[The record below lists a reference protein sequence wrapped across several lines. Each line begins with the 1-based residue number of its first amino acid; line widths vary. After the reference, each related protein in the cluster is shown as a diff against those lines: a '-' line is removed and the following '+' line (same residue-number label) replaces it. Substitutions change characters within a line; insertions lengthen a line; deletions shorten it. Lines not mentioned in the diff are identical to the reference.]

1 VKKLSFLILT
11 FAIAIS
17 LNAQPQ
23 SQPRPKP
30 VIKTGIDVLI
40 ENNFSPLTGKR
51 VGLITNPTGVT
62 NTLVSTVDIFARA
75 KELKLVALYGPEHGV
90 RGDVVAGGRIE
101 SYTDSATGI
110 PVFSLY
116 GKTQKPTPEMLKGV
130 DVLVYDIQDIGSRSY
145 TYINTMAVAM
155 EAAAENNVDF
165 VVLDRPNPLTGNRI
179 EGNILDVKYKSFV
192 GMFPIPYVYG
202 MTCGELATLLNGE
215 GWLEGGVACRLT
227 VIKMKGWNRSMW
239 WEDTGLEWVPTSP
252 HIPNAVTA
260 LFYAGTG
267 ILGELD
273 AVSIGVGYTLPFQLV
288 GTSWIDASRFAQ
300 ALNAK
305 KIAGVYFR
313 SISYR
318 PFYAAMQGKQVSGV
332 QIYILDREKVNLVNL
347 QLHIIQVMNELYPA
361 KSIFELSD
369 ASRNQMF
376 DKVMGTDAVRLALEK
391 KAPVEEIVSHW
402 NKDIESFRSIRKK
415 YLLYE

>member
-1 VKKLSFLILT
+1 MKNLSFLILT
-11 FAIAIS
+11 FALTVSI
-17 LNAQPQ
+17 LAQPQ
-23 SQPRPKP
+23 QRPKP

-62 NTLVSTVDIFARA
+62 NTLVSTVDILARA
-75 KELKLVALYGPEHGV
+75 KEVKLVALYGPEHGV
-90 RGDVVAGGRIE
+90 RGDVAAGGHIE
-101 SYTDSATGI
+101 STIDSATGI
-110 PVFSLY
+110 PVYSLY

-215 GWLEGGVACRLT
+215 RWLNGGVACRLS
-227 VIKMKGWNRSMW
+227 VIKMKAWNRSMW

-252 HIPNAVTA
+252 HIPNVVTA

-273 AVSIGVGYTLPFQLV
+273 AVNIGVGYTLPFQLV
-288 GTSWIDASRFAQ
+288 GTPWIDASRFAQ

-305 KIAGVYFR
+305 KIGGVYFR
-313 SISYR
+313 PISYR
-318 PFYAAMQGKQVSGV
+318 PFYAAMQGKQVNGV

-361 KSIFELSD
+361 KNIFELSD

-391 KAPVEEIVSHW
+391 KATVEEIVSHW
-402 NKDIESFRSIRKK
+402 NKDIESFRLIRKK

>member
-1 VKKLSFLILT
+1 MT

-391 KAPVEEIVSHW
+391 NVSVEGIVSPW
-402 NKDIESFRSIRKK
+402 KKDIDSFRLIRKK

>member
-1 VKKLSFLILT
+1 VKNLSLLFLT
-11 FAIAIS
+11 IAFTIS
-17 LNAQPQ
+17 INAQPQ
-23 SQPRPKP
+23 PPSPPKP
-30 VIKTGIDVLI
+30 VVKTGIDVLV
-40 ENNFSPLTGKR
+40 ETNFASLAGKR
-51 VGLITNPTGVT
+51 VGLITNPTGVS
-62 NTLVSTVDIFARA
+62 NTLISTVDIFART
-75 KELKLVALYGPEHGV
+75 KQFKLVALFGPEHGV
-90 RGDVVAGGRIE
+90 RGDVAAGGHVD
-101 SYTDSATGI
+101 SYIDSATGI
-110 PVFSLY
+110 PVYSLY

-155 EAAAENNVDF
+155 EAAAENNIDF

-179 EGNILDVKYKSFV
+179 EGNILDKKYKSFV

-202 MTCGELATLLNGE
+202 MTCGELATLLNAE
-215 GWLEGGVACRLT
+215 GWLSTGKACKLT
-227 VIKMKGWNRSMW
+227 VITMKGWNRSMW

-252 HIPNAVTA
+252 HIPNSATA
-260 LFYAGTG
+260 LFYAATG

-273 AVSIGVGYTLPFQLV
+273 GVSIGVGYTLPFQLI
-288 GTSWIDASRFAQ
+288 GAPWIDASRFAQ

-313 SISYR
+313 PISYR
-318 PFYAAMQGKQVSGV
+318 PFYAVMQGKQVNGV
-332 QIYILDREKVNLVNL
+332 QIYILDRKKVNLVNI

-361 KSIFELSD
+361 KSIFALSD
-369 ASRNQMF
+369 ASRNDMF

-391 KAPVEEIVSHW
+391 KTPVEEIVSQW
-402 NKDIESFRSIRKK
+402 NKDIESFKLIRKK

>member
-1 VKKLSFLILT
+1 MKNLSFLILT
-11 FAIAIS
+11 FALAVA
-17 LNAQPQ
+17 LHAQP
-23 SQPRPKP
+23 QPRPKP
-30 VIKTGIDVLI
+30 VIKTGIDVLV
-40 ENNFSPLTGKR
+40 ENNFSPLIGRR
-51 VGLITNPTGVT
+51 VGLITNPTGVS

-90 RGDVVAGGRIE
+90 RGDVAAGGQIE
-101 SYTDSATGI
+101 SYTDPATGI

-116 GKTQKPTPEMLKGV
+116 GKTHKPTPEMLEGV

-155 EAAAENNVDF
+155 EAAAENNIDF
-165 VVLDRPNPLTGNRI
+165 VVLDRPNPLTGNKI

-215 GWLEGGVACRLT
+215 GWLKGGAACRLT
-227 VIKMKGWNRSMW
+227 VIKINGWNRSMW
-239 WEDTGLEWVPTSP
+239 WEETGLEWVPTSP
-252 HIPNAVTA
+252 HIPNAATA

-288 GTSWIDASRFAQ
+288 GTPWIDASRFAQ

-313 SISYR
+313 PIIYK
-318 PFYAAMQGKQVSGV
+318 PFYAAMQGKLVNGV

-347 QLHIIQVMNELYPA
+347 QLHIIQVMNDLYPA
-361 KSIFELSD
+361 RSIFALSD
-369 ASRNQMF
+369 SSRIQMF
-376 DKVMGTDAVRLALEK
+376 DKVMGTNAVRLALEK

-402 NKDIESFRSIRKK
+402 NKDIESFRLIRKK

>member
-1 VKKLSFLILT
+1 LT

-361 KSIFELSD
+361 KSIFE
-369 ASRNQMF
+369 
-376 DKVMGTDAVRLALEK
+376 
-391 KAPVEEIVSHW
+391 
-402 NKDIESFRSIRKK
+402 
-415 YLLYE
+415 

>member
-1 VKKLSFLILT
+1 MKNLSFLILT
-11 FAIAIS
+11 FALAVTIY
-17 LNAQPQ
+17 AQPQ
-23 SQPRPKP
+23 PRLKP

-40 ENNFSPLTGKR
+40 ENNFSQLTGRR
-51 VGLITNPTGVT
+51 VGLITNPTGVS

-90 RGDVVAGGRIE
+90 RGDVAAGGRVD
-101 SYTDSATGI
+101 SYTDSATGLS
-110 PVFSLY
+110 VYSLY
-116 GKTQKPTPEMLKGV
+116 GKTTKPTLEMLKGV

-155 EAAAENNVDF
+155 EAAAENNIGF

-179 EGNILDVKYKSFV
+179 EGNILDEKYKSFV

-215 GWLEGGVACRLT
+215 RWLKGGVACKLT

-252 HIPNAVTA
+252 HIPNAATA

-288 GTSWIDASRFAQ
+288 GTPWIDASRFAQ

-313 SISYR
+313 PISYR
-318 PFYAAMQGKQVSGV
+318 PFYAAMQGKQVNGV

-361 KSIFELSD
+361 KSIFDLSD
-369 ASRNQMF
+369 SSRNQMF

-391 KAPVEEIVSHW
+391 KAPVEEIVLQW
-402 NKDIESFRSIRKK
+402 NKDIDSFRLIRKK